1 MFIGQLPESGLERH
15 LRDVSEDARA
25 AMVTIL
31 DIESADT
38 NKPDLPSME
47 TIDAEESEEHRLK
60 AERRESEKQK
70 EEAHRAAR
78 VAVRDEFGGSSATA
92 GGKPRWRG

>member
-47 TIDAEESEEHRLK
+47 TIDA
-60 AERRESEKQK
+60 
-70 EEAHRAAR
+70 
-78 VAVRDEFGGSSATA
+78 
-92 GGKPRWRG
+92 

>member
-1 MFIGQLPESGLERH
+1 VFIGQLPESGLERH

-47 TIDAEESEEHRLK
+47 TIDAERARSTGS
-60 AERRESEKQK
+60 RRRDGRVRSRRRRRTGL
-70 EEAHRAAR
+70 RA
-78 VAVRDEFGGSSATA
+78 
-92 GGKPRWRG
+92 WR